1 MKTNK
6 RGQYLSVVAGVPV
19 GMINNAIKEIAKT
32 RKVLK
37 KRKVGKRKWVMAEK
51 KKEIKDLRKK
61 E

>member
-32 RKVLK
+32 RRVLK
-37 KRKVGKRKWVMAEK
+37 KRKIG
-51 KKEIKDLRKK
+51 RKK
-61 E
+61 

>member
-32 RKVLK
+32 RRVLK
-37 KRKVGKRKWVMAEK
+37 KRKVGKK
-51 KKEIKDLRKK
+51 K
-61 E
+61 

>member
-32 RKVLK
+32 RRVLK
-37 KRKVGKRKWVMAEK
+37 KRKVGKRK
-51 KKEIKDLRKK
+51 
-61 E
+61 

>member
-32 RKVLK
+32 RRVLK
-37 KRKVGKRKWVMAEK
+37 KRKIGRKR
-51 KKEIKDLRKK
+51 
-61 E
+61 